1 MNKNA
6 HFPSFSKRSGGNK
19 IPAASDGVSNK
30 AVMPVKTGIQKSIL
44 DSLFRGN
51 DKFSKQ
57 ASGNRTRSDEREFNM
72 EKKRPTEETQ
82 KEKLTPKERI
92 AAIEE
97 IKLRGLFLGG
107 YAITADAAPIVFDT
121 AEYQQLVDQFYE
133 ENKDVVTP
141 VMLRACRENYEF
153 FMTIVEKALNQFIEQ
168 DTTAS

>member
-1 MNKNA
+1 
-6 HFPSFSKRSGGNK
+6 
-19 IPAASDGVSNK
+19 
-30 AVMPVKTGIQKSIL
+30 
-44 DSLFRGN
+44 
-51 DKFSKQ
+51 
-57 ASGNRTRSDEREFNM
+57 M